1 MRSFADQ
8 AESLAGSQAIGRN
21 NTNIIIDFGST
32 LCLSGKAL
40 QLCFDTKIGGC
51 YLEPVKLQTLTSPDG
66 ELERHY
72 HVAVQNDEEFIW
84 IMDMNSRVTHVSA
97 SAAYL
102 LGYGPRAKGADRQSS
117 GAVANVAAEVQEKVI
132 AEVQRIADNVP
143 KALSGP
149 WMLHMGLNRKDGS
162 VLLTETSVSHLYG
175 RDGGPCAMV
184 CLTRDYTKQQSE
196 QELFRT
202 LADSSPIGVYIVQD
216 GRFQF
221 VNMQFEQFAKFSQHE
236 LIGASAMSFVL
247 PPDRD
252 RVRQMAI
259 AMLKDERF
267 EPYEF
272 RFISKDGETRW
283 VMETVASIH
292 YKGGRATLGTFMDV
306 TQLKKAERELR
317 RSEGQLRL
325 MTQRML
331 EIQETERA
339 RFARDLHDQL
349 GQELVY
355 LKMQAE
361 SLARSLADAPHL
373 QEQAKELALVAG
385 RLKTASNRIAANI
398 GPGMLNGLGLGKAI
412 EWCAEEFER
421 RTGISCP
428 VDTPIRDIE
437 VPRPTSIAAYR
448 ILQEAL
454 TNVSRHAGASQVEV
468 KLEKEGEAVLL
479 HIADNGVGINARLL
493 SLGPTFGLLGM
504 YERARLAGGIL
515 TVSSASGRG
524 TQISAR
530 FPIGKVHPFS

>member
-1 MRSFADQ
+1 M
-8 AESLAGSQAIGRN
+8 
-21 NTNIIIDFGST
+21 IDFGST
-32 LCLSGKAL
+32 FCLSGKAL
-40 QLCFDTKIGGC
+40 QRCFDIKIGGC
-51 YLEPVKLQTLTSPDG
+51 YLEAVKLQTLTSLDG

-72 HVAVQNDEEFIW
+72 HVAVQSDEEFIW
-84 IMDMNSRVTHVSA
+84 IMDRNSHVTHVSA
-97 SAAYL
+97 SAEYL
-102 LGYGPRAKGADRQSS
+102 LGYCPRAKSPDRQSS
-117 GAVANVAAEVQEKVI
+117 GAVANAAAEIHEKVI
-132 AEVQRIADNVP
+132 AEVQRIANNVP
-143 KALSGP
+143 KDLSGT
-149 WMLHMGLNRKDGS
+149 WILHMDLTRKDGS
-162 VLLTETSVSHLYG
+162 VLLTETSVSLLYG
-175 RDGGPCAMV
+175 RDSDPCAMV

-196 QELFRT
+196 RELFRT

-221 VNMQFEQFAKFSQHE
+221 VNMQFQQFAKFSQHE

-259 AMLKDERF
+259 AMLKGERF

-272 RFISKDGETRW
+272 RFISKDGETRS
-283 VMETVASIH
+283 VMETVASIQ
-292 YKGGRATLGTFMDV
+292 YNGGRATLGTFMDV

-361 SLARSLADAPHL
+361 SLAKSLADAPHL
-373 QEQAKELALVAG
+373 QEQAKELALVAD

-398 GPGMLNGLGLGKAI
+398 GLGVLNGLGLGRAI

-454 TNVSRHAGASQVEV
+454 TNVSRHARASQVEV
-468 KLEKEGEAVLL
+468 KLEKEGDAVLL

-530 FPIGKVHPFS
+530 LPIGKGYPFS